1 MYLQII
7 KIAEI
12 AVSAM
17 LIIAVL
23 LQTKGGGLSAVFG
36 GEGNVYTVRRGG
48 EKGGPRRLCLDFAA
62 RPGFQVRLFIAFGK
76 NDGAL

>member
-17 LIIAVL
+17 LIIVVL
-23 LQTKGGGLSAVFG
+23 LQTKGAGLSAVFG
-36 GEGNVYTVRRGG
+36 GEGNVYTVLPGA
-48 EKGGPRRLCLDFAA
+48 EKILFYATIVLSVALFGLALSH
-62 RPGFQVRLFIAFGK
+62 LFI
-76 NDGAL
+76 

>member
-23 LQTKGGGLSAVFG
+23 LQTKGAGLSAVFG
-36 GEGNVYTVRRGG
+36 GEGNVYTVRRGA
-48 EKGGPRRLCLDFAA
+48 EKILVYATIVLSVALFGLALSH
-62 RPGFQVRLFIAFGK
+62 LFI
-76 NDGAL
+76 